1 MAAIP
6 FDEIISSK
14 TFRFLVGPQKR
25 EFTVHEAVLTS
36 VSEKFKALIEG
47 NMKEA
52 QEQLAVFDFV
62 DEYTFARFCE
72 FAYTGD
78 YSISNVRTPSR
89 LTGKCLIDHKTTSN
103 SESDFWGGGDPCE
116 LGEGLSNSKRK
127 KKKKTSGFES
137 PPSKRDEIWARFRD
151 LHFTRTDPDFFPPQ
165 NEDHSDCLDMLLPH
179 AQLYVFADYN
189 LVTELKQL
197 ALFRLHATLC
207 VFRLTEQG
215 AHGIARLLDY
225 SFANT
230 SASEVGDRTLR
241 EALTLYVTCHL
252 EDLWDCS
259 EFQEVLLRQNELSR
273 DLIGQVRH
281 RLS

>member
-36 VSEKFKALIEG
+36 VSEKLKALIEG

-89 LTGKCLIDHKTTSN
+89 LTGKCPIDHKTTSN
-103 SESDFWGGGDPCE
+103 PLFGVGIEYDTWGGFLD
-116 LGEGLSNSKRK
+116 SKTKTK
-127 KKKKTSGFES
+127 KETSGFKS
-137 PPSKRDEIWARFRD
+137 SPSKKDKIWAIFQD

-165 NEDHSDCLDMLLPH
+165 NKDHSDCSDMLLPH

-207 VFRLTEQG
+207 VFRLTEQV
-215 AHGIARLLDY
+215 AHGIAELLDY

-230 SASEVGDRTLR
+230 SASEVGHRTLR
-241 EALTLYVTCHL
+241 EVLTLYVTCHL

-273 DLIGQVRH
+273 DLIGLVRH